1 MERLPVQS
9 SNIASIGHDADRN
22 VLEVE
27 FKDSGRIYEYGNVNV
42 DEAAA
47 LLRAKSV
54 GSHFANIIRP
64 VKPAT
69 LIFNGPRR

>member
-9 SNIASIGHDADRN
+9 SNIRSVGHDPQRN
-22 VLEVE
+22 ALEVE
-27 FKDSGRIYEYGNVNV
+27 FSNGRVYEYGNVNV

-54 GSHFANIIRP
+54 GSHFANIIKP

-69 LIFNGPRR
+69 LIFNGPRP